1 MQRLPST
8 WLQKKITGKK
18 VNVVGKRIY
27 LGSKQKVR
35 PSKKKEKELTVRLKP
50 SGGASYQES
59 LGSNRSER
67 NTPSLFDFSENECG
81 SDALTGSVD
90 ASSFASLGCGNI
102 IIPASDTEY
111 YKQPNTKKNYMKSL
125 PERYNKE
132 IFLNFITTK
141 ATFCVLEG

>member
-8 WLQKKITGKK
+8 WLQKKITGKNK

-27 LGSKQKVR
+27 LGWEQKVR
-35 PSKKKEKELTVRLKP
+35 PKKEKELTVRLKP

-59 LGSNRSER
+59 LGSNRSEC

-90 ASSFASLGCGNI
+90 ASSLASLGCGNI

-111 YKQPNTKKNYMKSL
+111 YK
-125 PERYNKE
+125 
-132 IFLNFITTK
+132 
-141 ATFCVLEG
+141 